1 MGWTRLIRPPPV
13 PRRTPRPDRP
23 RRTRRIPNSG
33 LRGLAAARRSLWG
46 LDGSPSPGRS
56 LGRRHSRRRLP
67 LRRRPPSRQVSPR
80 GNHVSGDYPGLRAS
94 DEDDRQH
101 VHIFR
106 VQGCEVGEDD
116 LLPRA
121 VGILHYA
128 HRRIKWTV
136 PEQDL
141 LHFSELPVAT
151 LRPRVVERDHEVSLG
166 RGPDPV
172 LDHPPR
178 RQQVG
183 EADRTMVVSER
194 RPEQRS
200 SRLRSRYPRHYH
212 NVHVLVRQLQRRR
225 RHRIDTHVTARYQ
238 CHAAARTGLAERELS
253 SLHLIAEWK
262 RKHPRPRSQQV
273 PDAVNVLLEP
283 DDELRSR
290 ERLAGERWKE
300 RVLTRTQANQ
310 GQSSPHRQPP
320 DSDRDIRRLSFLE
333 YQLRAGGDH
342 RSLGDAQRPDCLSHL
357 LRRVGRL
364 DRRKR
369 LAWMEVDL
377 HFQSLRGLEQPRFV
391 AFHVDAGEGRDAL
404 LCQSGFRQGAAE
416 NGEYLFR
423 TRAPT
428 ATNAG
433 DE

>member
-1 MGWTRLIRPPPV
+1 MGWTRLIRPPAV

-33 LRGLAAARRSLWG
+33 LRELAAARRSLWG
-46 LDGSPSPGRS
+46 QDESPSPGRS

-80 GNHVSGDYPGLRAS
+80 GNHASGDYPGLRAS

-121 VGILHYA
+121 VGVLHYA
-128 HRRIKWTV
+128 DRRIKWTV

-172 LDHPPR
+172 LDRPPR

-200 SRLRSRYPRHYH
+200 RRLRSRYPRHYH
-212 NVHVLVRQLQRRR
+212 NVHLLTRQLERRGC
-225 RHRIDTHVTARYQ
+225 HRIDTRVTTRYQ
-238 CHAAARTGLAERELS
+238 CHTSARTGLTKRELRPY
-253 SLHLIAEWK
+253 HLITE
-262 RKHPRPRSQQV
+262 RRREYPRPRSQQV
-273 PDAVNVLLEP
+273 RDAVNVLLES

-300 RVLTRTQANQ
+300 GVLTRTQANQ
-310 GQSSPHRQPP
+310 GQSSPHREPS
-320 DSDRDIRRLSFLE
+320 DSDCDIRRLSFLE
-333 YQLRAGGDH
+333 YQLCTGGDH
-342 RSLGDAQRPDCLSHL
+342 RGLGDARRPDRLSHQ
-357 LRRVGRL
+357 LRRVGCFNRTERL
-364 DRRKR
+364 GC
-369 LAWMEVDL
+369 MEVDRDVQHL
-377 HFQSLRGLEQPRFV
+377 CGLEQPRLV
-391 AFHVDAGEGRDAL
+391 ALHVDAGEGSDTL
-404 LCQSGFRQGAAE
+404 LCQTSFHQGA
-416 NGEYLFR
+416 
-423 TRAPT
+423 TK
-428 ATNAG
+428 
-433 DE
+433 